1 MTTLMAHLVDAMDGV
16 SEPVLFRARELL
28 TLILIPQRINSHV
41 INYYLR
47 KALRVG
53 AWRGLSRE
61 ARALLIVASRVGLK
75 SVRSQILRE
84 VLRRIFLEIELHT
97 LKGKALLYGILI
109 QLRRGVSKLVDMLG
123 ELTKILCI
131 GISYLN
137 NPPAY
142 RVID

>member
-1 MTTLMAHLVDAMDGV
+1 MDETG
-16 SEPVLFRARELL
+16 EPILPKAKELL
-28 TLILIPQRINSHV
+28 TLILIPQRINSH
-41 INYYLR
+41 IITYYLR

-53 AWRGLSRE
+53 AWRGLSKE
-61 ARALLIVASRVGLK
+61 ARALLIVASRVGLRM
-75 SVRSQILRE
+75 VRSQILRE
-84 VLRRIFLEIELHT
+84 ILRRILLEIELHT